1 MNRTKS
7 KTNFNSFPNAI
18 IRERNYGKSNLIYK
32 VDKKAALTDPNIKV
46 EAYTNTVVDL
56 GKSKRPKKTKVS
68 RFQANVVANNLF
80 KASHPVTYQG
90 LKEGSVNNRLPLS
103 FIPAEIK
110 KYDVDAGGSAYNEGS
125 GEVAEQENRDM
136 KKPPKLNTQWQARGR
151 IIATKDRPNPFP
163 IEVNPAVKIR

>member
-1 MNRTKS
+1 MKLSKS

-18 IRERNYGKSNLIYK
+18 TRERNWGKSGLIYK

-46 EAYTNTVVDL
+46 SAYTNTVVDL
-56 GKSKRPKKTKVS
+56 GKSKRSKKPQVS

-90 LKEGSVNNRLPLS
+90 LKEGPVNNRLPLS

-110 KYDVDAGGSAYNEGS
+110 KYDVDAGGSAYNEGA

-136 KKPPKLNTQWQARGR
+136 KKPPPLSTQWQSPSRT
-151 IIATKDRPNPFP
+151 IATLNAPNPFP
-163 IEVNPAVKIR
+163 ILINPKVRIR